1 MASCSSVHFWTTWT
15 TEKIKLNIGSWGWCF
30 SKYRQDLPNSL
41 YFCFRRLFYMPHPRE
56 VYVCYQDNIPQNIIE
71 LAFRIDLSTMN

>member
-1 MASCSSVHFWTTWT
+1 
-15 TEKIKLNIGSWGWCF
+15 
-30 SKYRQDLPNSL
+30 
-41 YFCFRRLFYMPHPRE
+41 MPHPRE